1 MSQFLEM
8 GGYALYVWPAYAVTL
23 AIVGLNII
31 WARRVLARA
40 RAAARRRLGA
50 QSAAGEGE

>member
-1 MSQFLEM
+1 MRQFLEM
-8 GGYALYVWPAYAVTL
+8 GGYAAYVWPAYAVTL

-31 WARRVLARA
+31 WARRLLAQA

-50 QSAAGEGE
+50 QGAAGEGA